1 MVRKL
6 NELTV
11 EQWERIKPLLP
22 PEQSPRGGR
31 PAKDNKLMLNAM
43 LYRYTTGVTWRE
55 LPVKF
60 GPWQSVYGRFHS
72 WVKSG
77 LWEQIMSIIIPMATA
92 GD

>member
-1 MVRKL
+1 MD
-6 NELTV
+6 
-11 EQWERIKPLLP
+11 QWERVKPLLP
-22 PEQSPRGGR
+22 PEQCPRGGR
-31 PAKDNKLMLNAM
+31 PAKDNRLMLNAM
-43 LYRYTTGVTWRE
+43 LYRYATGVTWRE

-77 LWEQIMSIIIPMATA
+77 LWEQIMNILLPMATA